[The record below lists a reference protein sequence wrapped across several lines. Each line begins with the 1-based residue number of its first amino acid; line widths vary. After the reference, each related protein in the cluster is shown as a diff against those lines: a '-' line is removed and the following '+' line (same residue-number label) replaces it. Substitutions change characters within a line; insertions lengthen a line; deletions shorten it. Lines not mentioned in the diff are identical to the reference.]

1 MRLLRRDLAIALR
14 ARVTWT
20 VAALGAL
27 LVGHSFV
34 LAIDL
39 FAAGSRSVQ
48 SSGLMAREFDPL
60 AGIVRPML
68 GGLYLAAS
76 LLVPVLAAR
85 SLAVEKERRSFG
97 ALLLSSRSPT
107 RVVARKFVAA
117 FVAGAL
123 PLGAVFAALCAWRAL
138 GGHLA
143 WPETSVAL
151 AGHVLYLAWVAALG
165 IAAAA
170 WTGTV
175 AQATT
180 VAIVAVLT
188 SWAIDAAEGFAAL
201 AWLGRAADWSVTTHL
216 TPFERGTLMPGA
228 VAWFAALIVGLLG
241 LAVLGVR
248 ADLRVRT
255 RAVGA
260 LAGAA
265 VLALAMI
272 AANRWRGGWDA
283 TESARASLPPGAI
296 AGLRAI
302 PGPITLEIYLDRDD
316 SRRRQ
321 METDVLAKLRL
332 ARPDLRVVTPLDG
345 REAPTEAARDEDY
358 GRTVVRIGSR
368 RGETFSASRREITT
382 LIFETAGR
390 PLPDW
395 SQPTYP
401 GYPLVPST
409 VARRHVVWLAYG
421 WIPGML
427 VGFGFWITRT
437 RRRAP

>member
-1 MRLLRRDLAIALR
+1 MLLHRDLAIALR

-20 VAALGAL
+20 VAVLGAL

-60 AGIVRPML
+60 AGIIRPTL
-68 GGLYLAAS
+68 GGLYLAVS
-76 LLVPVLAAR
+76 LLAPILAAR
-85 SLAVEKERRSFG
+85 ALAVEKERHSLG
-97 ALLLSSRSPT
+97 ALLLASRSST
-107 RVVARKFVAA
+107 RVVLRKFVTAA
-117 FVAGAL
+117 LSSAL
-123 PLGAVFAALCAWRAL
+123 PLGAVLAALVAWRVL

-143 WPETSVAL
+143 WGETAVAL
-151 AGHVLYLAWVAALG
+151 SGHVLYLAWIAALG
-165 IAAAA
+165 TAAAA
-170 WTGTV
+170 WTRTA

-180 VAIVAVLT
+180 VAIVAVLA

-201 AWLGRAADWSVTTHL
+201 AWLGRATDWSVTTHL
-216 TPFERGTLMPGA
+216 TPFERGALMPGA
-228 VAWFAALIVGLLG
+228 VAWFAVLIVGLLG

-248 ADLRVRT
+248 VDLSVRART
-255 RAVGA
+255 LGA
-260 LAGAA
+260 LAGTAI
-265 VLALAMI
+265 LLLAMI

-302 PGPITLEIYLDRDD
+302 PDRITLEIYLDRDD

-332 ARPDLRVVTPLDG
+332 ARPDLRVLTPLDG
-345 REAPTEAARDEDY
+345 RETPSEATRDEGY
-358 GRTVVRIGSR
+358 GRTVVHVSSR

-390 PLPDW
+390 PLPNW
-395 SQPTYP
+395 SQAAYP
-401 GYPLVPST
+401 GYPLVPSP
-409 VARRHVVWLAYG
+409 VARRRVGWFAYG
-421 WIPGML
+421 WLPAAML
-427 VGFGFWITRT
+427 GFGLWITRT
-437 RRRAP
+437 RRRTA